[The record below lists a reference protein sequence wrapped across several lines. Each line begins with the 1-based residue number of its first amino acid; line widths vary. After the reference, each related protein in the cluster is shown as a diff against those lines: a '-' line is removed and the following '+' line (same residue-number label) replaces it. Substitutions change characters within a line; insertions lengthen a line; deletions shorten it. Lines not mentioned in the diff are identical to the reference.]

1 MEIRS
6 LHAEPLQLSTRPRR
20 EGRVELRLP
29 ADPLMLT
36 KPIAEPLQSAPP
48 WGSPPPLS
56 LSCLSTVKEYS
67 LM

>member
-1 MEIRS
+1 MKIQS
-6 LHAEPLQLSTRPRR
+6 LHAEPLQLSARPTR

-36 KPIAEPLQSAPP
+36 KPIAEPPQSTPQ
-48 WGSPPPLS
+48 WGSPPSLS
-56 LSCLSTVKEYS
+56 LSCLSIVKEYS